1 MHFSLSSF
9 DLSTVSITG
18 LWSIADAGSLE
29 LNGNVVAPSLSF
41 SGKPWS
47 SLHSFSVTNQAFL
60 NQGDNVFTMT
70 VTASDGAFEA
80 ARFEGSVTGS
90 PIVPEPSTALLL
102 AAGIVG
108 LAVRCQHE
116 QGASVG

>member
-18 LWSIADAGSLE
+18 LWSIADAGPLE
-29 LNGNVVAPSLSF
+29 LNGNVVDSLSF
-41 SGKPWS
+41 SGQPWS

-70 VTASDGAFEA
+70 VTSSDGAFEA

-102 AAGIVG
+102 SAGIVG
-108 LAVRCQHE
+108 LAVRRRHPT
-116 QGASVG
+116 G